1 MMARRDVLGALLG
14 AAGAVACGATGPD
27 LARGERGESARR
39 GTEPRLALDP
49 IVDLVPAAGLVWL
62 VEARPRELLA
72 DPVLGPAL
80 AAIASGDRLQAF
92 ARRHGQVDLRQAD
105 QVAVASTTGGARATL
120 ALAMVH
126 VEPGRVEAAF
136 TARARNVEGRAVERG
151 VTRFWGTVGEERE
164 QVALFGRQGVGIER
178 GGLGP
183 LQAAVYFAEG
193 RLKRSL
199 PALHTEPLA
208 SVAARLGE
216 APLRGFAPG
225 PFEGDWAGGL
235 GGLLRATTAVGG
247 RLRSTTR
254 GTGGALA
261 LRFVLTGAWGGDAV
275 AAAQRLEDAFHVL
288 TEDPLGRLGGLDRPV
303 DGPRV
308 AGDAEALVL
317 DVALDPVRVS
327 RGVRAATEAPLAEI
341 MAF

>member
-1 MMARRDVLGALLG
+1 MIRRRDFLGALLG
-14 AAGAVACGATGPD
+14 GVGAAACAATGRG
-27 LARGERGESARR
+27 LARPESGERGS
-39 GTEPRLALDP
+39 EPPLALDP
-49 IVDLVPAAGLVWL
+49 IIDLVPAAGLVWL

-80 AAIASGDRLQAF
+80 AAIASGDRLDAF
-92 ARRHGQVDLRQAD
+92 ARRHGQVDLRQAE
-105 QVAVASTTGGARATL
+105 QVAVASTTGAARATL

-126 VEPGRVEAAF
+126 IEPGRVEAAF
-136 TARARNVEGRAVERG
+136 TARARNVDGRAVERG

-164 QVALFGRQGVGIER
+164 QVALFGQQGVGIER

-183 LQAAVYFAEG
+183 LQAAIYFAEG

-199 PALHTEPLA
+199 PALRAQPLA
-208 SVAARLGE
+208 SAAARLGE

-235 GGLLRATTAVGG
+235 GGLLGATTAVAV
-247 RLRSTTR
+247 RLRAAAR
-254 GTGGALA
+254 GADGALA
-261 LRFVLTGAWGGDAV
+261 LRFLRTGAWGAD
-275 AAAQRLEDAFHVL
+275 AAAAALRLEEAFHVL
-288 TEDPLGRLGGLDRPV
+288 TEDPLGRLAGLDRPV

-317 DVALDPVRVS
+317 DVALDPVRMS